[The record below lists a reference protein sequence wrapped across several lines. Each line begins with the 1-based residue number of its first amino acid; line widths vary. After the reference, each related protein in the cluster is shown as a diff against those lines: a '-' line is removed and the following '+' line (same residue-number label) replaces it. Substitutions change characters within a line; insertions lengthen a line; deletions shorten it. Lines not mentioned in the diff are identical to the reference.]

1 MLTNDCMP
9 AEFEKQSA
17 ILLGCNELLPY
28 HPRTLVELCAALIDK
43 IALIGI
49 VESEEQRKLLITLLC
64 DWGLPAHLLNFISLP
79 VKGMWVRDYGP
90 GFVRGRDGSITIL
103 DAEYLESDRPEDDKA
118 PTEFASLLR
127 LPVSHVPLFCEGGNI
142 LSNGHGLCL
151 TTTSILARNAA
162 RGYSMNSINDI
173 LAKFYGFRDIVVL
186 NPLLSEH
193 TGHID
198 MFATF
203 VAPNVVVVG
212 EYDPKVDPV
221 NADVLNANAAL
232 LSQVRTAFGPLRVI
246 RIPMPSNRGGM
257 WKTFTNVIFANGT
270 LIMPTY
276 GAADF
281 ELEKVAMEAY
291 ARLLPGWEIVGIDA
305 TSVIKQRGSLR
316 CVSINIPWLEHV
328 FPAPSEWKQHRLLT
342 KESVIAA

>member
-1 MLTNDCMP
+1 MPTNDCMP

-28 HPRTLVELCAALIDK
+28 HPRVLVELCAALIDK

-64 DWGLPAHLLNFISLP
+64 DWGLPAHLLHFISLP

-90 GFVRGRDGSITIL
+90 GFVRRRDGSITIL
-103 DAEYLESDRPEDDKA
+103 DAEYLEADRPEDDKA
-118 PTEFASLLR
+118 PSELASLLR
-127 LPVSHVPLFCEGGNI
+127 LPVSQVPLVCEGGNI
-142 LSNGHGLCL
+142 LSNGHGVCL
-151 TTTSILARNAA
+151 TTTTLAARNAS
-162 RGYSMNSINDI
+162 RGYSMGAINEI
-173 LAKFYGFRDIVVL
+173 LSKYYGFRQICVL
-186 NPLLSEH
+186 KPLLSEH

-221 NADVLNANAAL
+221 NADILNENARM
-232 LSQVRTAFGPLRVI
+232 LSNSRTSFGPLRVV
-246 RIPMPSNRGGM
+246 RIPMPSNHGGL
-257 WKTFTNVIFANGT
+257 WKTFTNVIYANGT

-276 GAADF
+276 GAA
-281 ELEKVAMEAY
+281 EAESEKVAMETF
-291 ARLLPGWEIVGIDA
+291 ARLLPGWEVVGIDA

-328 FPAPSEWKQHRLLT
+328 FPAPSEYKPTRPL
-342 KESVIAA
+342 KESVVAA